1 MMGELSEQE
10 IINVLSSQVIGR
22 LACSDGV
29 HPYIVPVTY
38 MFDGDFIYGQTSEG
52 SKLNI
57 LRKNKHVCFEV
68 DILMD
73 MRNWQSVIVKGSFEE
88 LENEAAEIAKE
99 LLFKRIFPLQTSSTI
114 HKFEHEVHDDP
125 VEVEKSKNKFR
136 YVMYRIKPEKIT
148 GRYEKQ

>member
-1 MMGELSEQE
+1 MMGELSEQQ
-10 IINVLSSQVIGR
+10 INNVLSSQVIGR

-38 MFDGDFIYGQTSEG
+38 MYDGDFIYGQTSEG
-52 SKLNI
+52 TKLNI

-68 DILMD
+68 DIMMD

-88 LENEAAEIAKE
+88 LEKEEAEKAKD
-99 LLFKRIFPLQTSSTI
+99 LLFNRVYPLQTSSTI
-114 HKFEHEVHDDP
+114 HKFEHDELEGP
-125 VEVEKSKNKFR
+125 VEVEKAKNKKRFI
-136 YVMYRIKPEKIT
+136 MYRIKPENIT